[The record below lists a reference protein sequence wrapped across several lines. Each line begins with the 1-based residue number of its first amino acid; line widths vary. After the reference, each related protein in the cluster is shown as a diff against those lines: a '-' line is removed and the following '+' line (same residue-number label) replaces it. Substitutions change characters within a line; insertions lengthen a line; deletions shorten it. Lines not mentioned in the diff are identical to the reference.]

1 MTLSD
6 LIAVMRDGK
15 LVQFG
20 TQAEIYRRPANT
32 YVATFVGKP
41 KMSLVE
47 GDLEHHDGERRV
59 RRRRTCGSVS
69 AHPRP
74 SGSPKGTTSGSPW
87 ASAPRTSG
95 SQLNGAADGPRT
107 FGAQVG
113 LMEPIGSDTFV
124 ELAVGP
130 STIVARAAPDIDVT
144 LGQNVRAEL
153 TPGRVH
159 LFDLESGNRLVA

>member
-1 MTLSD
+1 
-6 LIAVMRDGK
+6 
-15 LVQFG
+15 
-20 TQAEIYRRPANT
+20 
-32 YVATFVGKP
+32 
-41 KMSLVE
+41 MSLVE
-47 GDLEHHDGERRV
+47 GDLEHHDGSVEFVGAGHAGRSRRPAAIGLAEGDHRRV
-59 RRRRTCGSVS
+59 ALGIRAEDVRI
-69 AHPRP
+69 
-74 SGSPKGTTSGSPW
+74 
-87 ASAPRTSG
+87 
-95 SQLNGAADGPRT
+95 QLNGAADGPRT

>member
-20 TQAEIYRRPANT
+20 TQHEVYRRPANT

-41 KMSLVE
+41 KMSLVD
-47 GDLEHHDGERRV
+47 GDLEHHDGNVDFVGQDLRIGLGSGASIGLAEGEHKRV
-59 RRRRTCGSVS
+59 ALGIRAEDV
-69 AHPRP
+69 
-74 SGSPKGTTSGSPW
+74 KI
-87 ASAPRTSG
+87 
-95 SQLNGAADGPRT
+95 QLNGAADTPRT

-130 STIVARAAPDIDVT
+130 STIVARAAPDIDVA
-144 LGQNVRAEL
+144 LGQSVRAEL
-153 TPGRVH
+153 AAGHIH
-159 LFDLESGNRLVA
+159 LFDLESGNRVVA

>member
-1 MTLSD
+1 VALG
-6 LIAVMRDGK
+6 VR
-15 LVQFG
+15 
-20 TQAEIYRRPANT
+20 AEDVKI
-32 YVATFVGKP
+32 
-41 KMSLVE
+41 
-47 GDLEHHDGERRV
+47 
-59 RRRRTCGSVS
+59 
-69 AHPRP
+69 
-74 SGSPKGTTSGSPW
+74 
-87 ASAPRTSG
+87 
-95 SQLNGAADGPRT
+95 QLNGAADTERT

-153 TPGRVH
+153 APGRVH